1 MSRED
6 EFIKKIIQI
15 IGGAIGLLALASC
28 DNAEKM
34 KEPNYNLMDIQV
46 EKQDLD
52 SLKEM
57 GTITRDDI
65 SVGIRKHNT
74 LIDKFEPHTHLGSY
88 A

>member
-1 MSRED
+1 
-6 EFIKKIIQI
+6 
-15 IGGAIGLLALASC
+15 
-28 DNAEKM
+28 M

-65 SVGIRKHNT
+65 SVGIRQHNT
-74 LIDKFEPHTHLGSY
+74 LIDLREDVKSRNEAFRL
-88 A
+88 